1 MADKIILLDTSILIE
16 LFHKTDKTN
25 SRFVKLAVEGFEFQ
39 ISAITEYEIYSG
51 ATVSQLPFWNQ
62 LLKKLEVLAFD
73 KEIVKHAVL
82 LNNQLKQKRKQIAL
96 ADLFIAAT
104 AVSNGLSLATL
115 NKKHFERIDALK
127 IIE

>member
-16 LFHKTDKTN
+16 LFRKTDKTN

-73 KEIVKHAVL
+73 KDVVKHAVL